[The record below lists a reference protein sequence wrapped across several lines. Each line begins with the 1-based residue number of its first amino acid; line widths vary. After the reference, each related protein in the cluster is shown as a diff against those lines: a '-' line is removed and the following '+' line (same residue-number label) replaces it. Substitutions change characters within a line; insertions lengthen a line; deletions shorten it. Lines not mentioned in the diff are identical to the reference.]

1 MLMLTLTARHLSL
14 IMHIEDTN
22 LRGRLQC
29 HRAFHIVIVSPY
41 SMDLVNG
48 QYRDLLKIQAFRIHP
63 KRWHW
68 IHSFRATRVGAEL
81 QGWPISGYI
90 G

>member
-1 MLMLTLTARHLSL
+1 MLMLTLTARHLRMSL

-22 LRGRLQC
+22 LRGRLQR
-29 HRAFHIVIVSPY
+29 HRAIHIVIISPY

-48 QYRDLLKIQAFRIHP
+48 QYRNLLKIQAFRIHP

-81 QGWPISGYI
+81 QG
-90 G
+90 